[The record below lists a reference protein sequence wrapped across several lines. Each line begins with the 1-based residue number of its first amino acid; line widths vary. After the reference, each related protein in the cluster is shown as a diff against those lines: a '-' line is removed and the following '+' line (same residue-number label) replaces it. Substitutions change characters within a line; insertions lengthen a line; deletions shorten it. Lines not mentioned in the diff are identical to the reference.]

1 MKFKSLYS
9 RIALTFAVLI
19 LLFGGLCGGLDL
31 IAAKNH
37 QQEIIQRLSRG
48 LAEHIA
54 SHWPLSKANALD
66 TKAVGE
72 LFHMLMVVN
81 PSIEVYLLD
90 NNGSILAHQAPPGRV
105 QKQQVSL
112 APIKKFLAG
121 AHLPLRGDNP
131 RNPKQQEIFSA
142 TPLLKD
148 GNNVGYLY
156 IVLAGDEYQRLAA
169 DVWQS
174 HVFQTGIWTGLGALL
189 LTLLV
194 GLGLFA
200 VITRRLNALTC
211 TVAAFEDMNFVGG
224 LHVCPKITKSPD
236 EIGQLASTFEHMAE
250 RITTQMQQIK
260 SQDELR
266 RDMVANVSHD
276 LRTPLTSM
284 QGYLETLLRKSNT
297 LSQEDQQRYL
307 EVAVR
312 QSQRVSHLAHE
323 LFELAK
329 LECEEVH
336 PSCEQFFLQELIQDV
351 VQKFELPA
359 QNRGI
364 QIKANFAQK
373 IPMVY
378 ADIAMIERVLTN
390 LIDNALR
397 HTPEG
402 GTITLELEN
411 SSSHVLVKLSDTGSG
426 IPEEHLATL
435 FERSSP
441 LRQSS
446 GKSHGGGGLGLLI
459 TKRILQ
465 LHGSTIEALSDG
477 RGAMFFFNLPTMAG
491 LNTH

>member
-9 RIALTFAVLI
+9 RIALTFALLI

-54 SHWPLSKANALD
+54 SHWPLAKADELD
-66 TKAVGE
+66 NKSVGE
-72 LFHMLMVVN
+72 LFNMLMVVN

-90 NNGSILAHQAPPGRV
+90 STGLILAHQAPPGRV
-105 QKQQVSL
+105 QQQHVAL
-112 APIKKFLAG
+112 APIQAFLSESS
-121 AHLPLRGDNP
+121 LPLRGDNP
-131 RNPKQQEIFSA
+131 RNPQKQEIFSV
-142 TPLLKD
+142 TPLLKE
-148 GNNVGYLY
+148 GRNVGYLY
-156 IVLAGDEYQRLAA
+156 IVLAGDDYQRLAA
-169 DVWQS
+169 DVWQG
-174 HVFQTGIWTGLGALL
+174 HVFKIGMWTGLGGLL
-189 LTLLV
+189 LTLMV

-200 VITRRLNALTC
+200 VITRRLNTLTY
-211 TVAAFEDMNFVGG
+211 TVAAFEEMNFDGG
-224 LHVCPKITKSPD
+224 LHICPKITKSSD
-236 EIGQLASTFEHMAE
+236 EIGLLARTFEHMSE
-250 RITTQMQQIK
+250 RIGLQMQQIK
-260 SQDELR
+260 AQDELR
-266 RDMVANVSHD
+266 REMVANVSHD

-297 LSQEDQQRYL
+297 LSPAEQQRYL

-329 LECEEVH
+329 LEYEEVR
-336 PSCEQFFLQELIQDV
+336 PNYEQFFVQELIQDV
-351 VQKFELPA
+351 VQKFELTA
-359 QNRGI
+359 NNRGI
-364 QIKANFAQK
+364 PIKACFIQDM
-373 IPMVY
+373 PMVY

-397 HTPEG
+397 HTPDG
-402 GTITLELEN
+402 GKITLELEHDSKN
-411 SSSHVLVKLSDTGSG
+411 VLVRVSDTGSG
-426 IPEEHLATL
+426 IAEEYLANL

-446 GKSHGGGGLGLLI
+446 GKTHGGGGLGLLI

-465 LHGSTIEALSDG
+465 LHGSTIEALSEG
-477 RGAMFFFNLPTMAG
+477 RGAMFTFNLPTLAN
-491 LNTH
+491 LNAR

>member
-9 RIALTFAVLI
+9 RIALTFALLI

-54 SHWPLSKANALD
+54 SHWPLANANELD
-66 TKAVGE
+66 NRAVGE

-90 NNGSILAHQAPPGRV
+90 STGLILAHQAPPGRV
-105 QKQQVSL
+105 QQQHVAL
-112 APIKKFLAG
+112 TPIQAFLSG
-121 AHLPLRGDNP
+121 SPLPLRGDNP
-131 RNPKQQEIFSA
+131 RNSQKQEIFSV
-142 TPLLKD
+142 TPLLKE
-148 GNNVGYLY
+148 GRNVGYLY
-156 IVLAGDEYQRLAA
+156 IVLAGDEYQLLAA
-169 DVWQS
+169 DVWQG
-174 HVFQTGIWTGLGALL
+174 HVFKIGMWTGLGGLL
-189 LTLLV
+189 LTLMV

-211 TVAAFEDMNFVGG
+211 TVAAFEEMNFDGG
-224 LHVCPKITKSPD
+224 LHICPKISKSSD
-236 EIGQLASTFEHMAE
+236 EIGLLARTFEYMSK
-250 RITTQMQQIK
+250 RIGSQMQQIK
-260 SQDELR
+260 AQDELR
-266 RDMVANVSHD
+266 REMVANVSHD

-297 LSQEDQQRYL
+297 LSPAEQQRYL

-329 LECEEVH
+329 LECEEVR
-336 PSCEQFFLQELIQDV
+336 PNYEQFFVQELIQDV
-351 VQKFELPA
+351 VQKFELTA
-359 QNRGI
+359 NNRGI
-364 QIKANFAQK
+364 QIKACFLQDM
-373 IPMVY
+373 PMVY

-397 HTPEG
+397 HTPDG
-402 GTITLELEN
+402 GKITLELEQIHKN
-411 SSSHVLVKLSDTGSG
+411 VMVRISDTGSG
-426 IPEEHLATL
+426 IAEEHLANL

-446 GKSHGGGGLGLLI
+446 GKTHGGGGLGLLI

-465 LHGSTIEALSDG
+465 LHDSTIEVLSEG
-477 RGAMFFFNLPTMAG
+477 RGAMFTFNLPTLAN
-491 LNTH
+491 LNAQ